1 MVRAR
6 DGLGVSG
13 VKLMGTGGPV
23 KTDAEWGKWAH
34 GNEFLNTKRGRLGPR
49 GWFGQ
54 TVSPSLPNMASANPG
69 PLDSDTTRIVR
80 GACPHDCPDTCAML
94 VTVESGRAVRVAGD
108 PDHPFTRGFLCT
120 KVNRYVERTY
130 HEGRL
135 LHPMRRTGPKG
146 SGKFARISWDEA
158 LDEIATRLNEIRRS
172 SDGPQAILPYSYAGT
187 MGVVQGGSIDRRFFH
202 AIGASMLDRTICS
215 TPGKVGMQMT
225 VGANVGAD
233 PEGIPQ
239 SDLVL
244 LWGTNTLTSNPHMW
258 PFVLEAKARGAP
270 IIAIDPIRTRTA
282 AQCDEWIAI
291 RPGTDAAL
299 ALGLMHVV
307 LERGL
312 QDDDYIERYT
322 VGIDALRER
331 AREYSPQRVSQI
343 TGIRPDVIVSLGE
356 RYGRAKAAFIRVNYG
371 LQRHGGGGMAVRSIA
386 CLPALTGH
394 WRRAGGGVQL
404 SSSHNFKFNTQL
416 VERPDLSP
424 PVRTINMIRLGEAL
438 TTKDAGVGGPPVR
451 AMIVYNSNPAAVAPD
466 RNAVLAGM
474 RREDLFTVVLEHFQ
488 TDTADYADIVLPAT
502 TQLEHWDLH
511 LAYGHHYVTLN
522 QPSIAPLGEALPN
535 SEIFRR
541 IAARMGLEH
550 PPLRDD
556 DLTVIRQALDS
567 THDNMAGVTLE
578 TLIERGWTRLNVPT
592 PYLPYESGKFFTP
605 SGKCEFYSPRLAAMG
620 LDPVPTFTA
629 PYEFPDAVPDLAERY
644 PLTLIS
650 SPAHQFLNSTF
661 VNIGA
666 LRRGAREPEC
676 LLHPADA
683 EQRGIGAGARVV
695 VHNDRGAFTAVARVE
710 DTIRPG
716 VVWAPSIW
724 WGKYAADGANA
735 NQTTSQRETDLGR
748 GPVFYD
754 NLVEVGL
761 AD

>member
-1 MVRAR
+1 M
-6 DGLGVSG
+6 
-13 VKLMGTGGPV
+13 TPPV
-23 KTDAEWGKWAH
+23 VTPDHES
-34 GNEFLNTKRGRLGPR
+34 TST
-49 GWFGQ
+49 Q
-54 TVSPSLPNMASANPG
+54 V
-69 PLDSDTTRIVR
+69 VR

-108 PDHPFTRGFLCT
+108 PDHPFTRGFLCA

-130 HEGRL
+130 HDDRV
-135 LHPMRRTGPKG
+135 LHPMRRTGAKG
-146 SGKFARISWDEA
+146 SGEFARISWDEA
-158 LDEIATRLNEIRRS
+158 LDEIATRLNAIRHS
-172 SDGPQAILPYSYAGT
+172 GDGPQAILPYSYAGT
-187 MGVVQGGSIDRRFFH
+187 MGIVQGSSIDRRFFH
-202 AIGASMLDRTICS
+202 SIGASMLDRTICS
-215 TPGKVGMQMT
+215 TPGKIGMQMT
-225 VGANVGAD
+225 VGANIGAD
-233 PEGIPQ
+233 PEGISE

-244 LWGTNTLTSNPHMW
+244 LWGTNTLTSNPHLW
-258 PFVLEAKARGAP
+258 PFVLEARARGAP

-299 ALGLMHVV
+299 ALGMMHVV
-307 LERGL
+307 LDRGL
-312 QDDDYIERYT
+312 EDDEYIARYT
-322 VGIDALRER
+322 TGIDALRER
-331 AREYSPQRVSQI
+331 AREYTPDHVSAI
-343 TGIRPDVIVSLGE
+343 TGIRPEVIVSLGE

-371 LQRHGGGGMAVRSIA
+371 LQRHGGGGMAVRTIA
-386 CLPALTGH
+386 CLPALAGH
-394 WRRAGGGVQL
+394 WRQAGGGVQL
-404 SSSHNFKFNTQL
+404 SSSHNFKFNTAL

-424 PVRTINMIRLGEAL
+424 KVRTINMIRLGEAL
-438 TTKDAGVGGPPVR
+438 TAKDAGVGGPPVR

-474 RREDLFTVVLEHFQ
+474 RRDDLFTVVLEHFQ

-511 LAYGHHYVTLN
+511 LSYGHHYVSLN
-522 QPSIAPLGEALPN
+522 KPSIDPLGESLPN
-535 SEIFRR
+535 TEIFRR
-541 IAARMGLEH
+541 LARRMGLDD
-550 PPLRDD
+550 PCLFDD
-556 DLTVIRQALDS
+556 DPTVIRQALDS
-567 THDNMAGVTLE
+567 SSDKLAGVSFDAL
-578 TLIERGWTRLNVPT
+578 LERGWMRLNVPT
-592 PYLPYESGKFFTP
+592 PYLPFANGGFFTP
-605 SGKCEFYSPRLAAMG
+605 SGKCEFYSPRLREMG
-620 LDPVPTFTA
+620 LDPVPTFTP
-629 PYEFPDAVPDLAERY
+629 PYEFPEAVPALAERY

-683 EQRGIGAGARVV
+683 ERRGIGAGARVV

-710 DTIRPG
+710 ETIRPG

-724 WGKYAADGANA
+724 WGKFAADGANA